1 MSRLLQWP
9 WLEALFWVSVLAVVV
24 VFPSDLS
31 LATAIAV
38 MALFAVSLDLALGIA
53 GILTLGHA
61 LYFGAGAYAAAALAT
76 LGWAEPV
83 SGVVLAGIAAA
94 LLAGV
99 AGPFILRSRGLPLI
113 MVTLV
118 LGLFAFELAN
128 KASDFTG
135 GDNGLSDIV
144 LAPVLGVFHWSVY
157 AQVEY
162 LYVLAFLFVGFQGA
176 KRIVGSPFGLALRG
190 IRDNPVRMAYLGAPV
205 QSHLLRAYLSS
216 ALLAGVAGALSAQ
229 TTRFVGTDV
238 LSINA
243 SIDVLV
249 MLVLGGTGS
258 LYGALVG
265 AIVYMLV
272 HHLAAE
278 WNPYHWM
285 FIIGALLVFVVRIG
299 EGGLV
304 GIARRI
310 TERSRQKIGRRAK
323 GRP

>member
-190 IRDNPVRMAYLGAPV
+190 IRDNPVRMAVMMDKMKMNAP
-205 QSHLLRAYLSS
+205 QTPSS
-216 ALLAGVAGALSAQ
+216 GRYS
-229 TTRFVGTDV
+229 RSF
-238 LSINA
+238 
-243 SIDVLV
+243 
-249 MLVLGGTGS
+249 
-258 LYGALVG
+258 
-265 AIVYMLV
+265 
-272 HHLAAE
+272 
-278 WNPYHWM
+278 
-285 FIIGALLVFVVRIG
+285 RI
-299 EGGLV
+299 
-304 GIARRI
+304 IARNSRI
-310 TERSRQKIGRRAK
+310 PMMRNGRAIIHQTIHHCQGK
-323 GRP
+323 NPSIMCIVIQDQLYLI